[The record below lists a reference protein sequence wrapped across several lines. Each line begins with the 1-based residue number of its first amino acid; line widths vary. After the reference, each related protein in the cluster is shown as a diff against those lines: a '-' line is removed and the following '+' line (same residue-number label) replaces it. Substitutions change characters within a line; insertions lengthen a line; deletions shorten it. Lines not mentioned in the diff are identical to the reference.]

1 MATAISGNQKLYGY
15 TPDPTPLIT
24 LSYFVNLY
32 SMFGIFILGCGSTH
46 LMEIWTLW
54 NGTYRLAGVIKAIY
68 CRGLCSDSGGAGA
81 ADSPSFASAQPVAIA
96 CRQPRTRKR
105 KRGAPSRRSSA

>member
-1 MATAISGNQKLYGY
+1 MKTASRQCSVPIPRCVNFWQSACLTLRLGMATAISGNQKLYAY

-32 SMFGIFILGCGSTH
+32 SMFGIFTLGCGLTH

-54 NGTYRLAGVIKAIY
+54 NGTYRLAGVIKPI
-68 CRGLCSDSGGAGA
+68 
-81 ADSPSFASAQPVAIA
+81 
-96 CRQPRTRKR
+96 
-105 KRGAPSRRSSA
+105 